1 MSGRIFFYL
10 WIDLLQI
17 NYFFINVTFST
28 VFKEKTI
35 CKKNAFCHVTYGASN
50 VYLMVLGV

>member
-1 MSGRIFFYL
+1 MSGRIFFL
-10 WIDLLQI
+10 FVDRSFADKLL
-17 NYFFINVTFST
+17 FINVTFST

-35 CKKNAFCHVTYGASN
+35 CKKNAFCHVMYGASN